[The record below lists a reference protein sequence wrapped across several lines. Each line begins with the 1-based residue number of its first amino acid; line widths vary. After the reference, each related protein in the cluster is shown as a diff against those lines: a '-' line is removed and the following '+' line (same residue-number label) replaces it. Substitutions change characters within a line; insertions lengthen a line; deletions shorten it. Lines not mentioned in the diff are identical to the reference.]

1 MTFEEL
7 QDLLAEQ
14 FSCDTGDLSRGTA
27 LADLGADHED
37 MIELAWALGEAIGE
51 EIDESE
57 LSEDFTIGEL
67 WRFVRLVDG
76 FDKLIEARTGI
87 HTMVAEDAISC
98 VAEGTGKSLDSL
110 NDMQDGTVNLSRRKQ
125 MN

>member
-37 MIELAWALGEAIGE
+37 MVELAWELGEAVGTK
-51 EIDESE
+51 IDESD
-57 LSEDFTIGEL
+57 LSVDFTIGEL
-67 WRFVRLVDG
+67 WRFVHD
-76 FDKLIEARTGI
+76 
-87 HTMVAEDAISC
+87 AEENAD
-98 VAEGTGKSLDSL
+98 L
-110 NDMQDGTVNLSRRKQ
+110 
-125 MN
+125 

>member
-37 MIELAWALGEAIGE
+37 DGSSWRWALGEAIGE

-67 WRFVRLVDG
+67 WRFVR
-76 FDKLIEARTGI
+76 DKEENAQ
-87 HTMVAEDAISC
+87 E
-98 VAEGTGKSLDSL
+98 
-110 NDMQDGTVNLSRRKQ
+110 
-125 MN
+125 

>member
-51 EIDESE
+51 V
-57 LSEDFTIGEL
+57 
-67 WRFVRLVDG
+67 W
-76 FDKLIEARTGI
+76 
-87 HTMVAEDAISC
+87 
-98 VAEGTGKSLDSL
+98 
-110 NDMQDGTVNLSRRKQ
+110 
-125 MN
+125 

>member
-37 MIELAWALGEAIGE
+37 MIEL
-51 EIDESE
+51 
-57 LSEDFTIGEL
+57 DFTIGEL
-67 WRFVRLVDG
+67 WRFVR
-76 FDKLIEARTGI
+76 DKEENAQ
-87 HTMVAEDAISC
+87 E
-98 VAEGTGKSLDSL
+98 
-110 NDMQDGTVNLSRRKQ
+110 
-125 MN
+125 

>member
-14 FSCDTGDLSRGTA
+14 FSCDTSDLSRGTA

-51 EIDESE
+51 AIGEEIDESE

-67 WRFVRLVDG
+67 WRFVR
-76 FDKLIEARTGI
+76 DKEENAQ
-87 HTMVAEDAISC
+87 E
-98 VAEGTGKSLDSL
+98 
-110 NDMQDGTVNLSRRKQ
+110 
-125 MN
+125 

>member
-57 LSEDFTIGEL
+57 LSEDFTIGETQKPSAC
-67 WRFVRLVDG
+67 WRW
-76 FDKLIEARTGI
+76 
-87 HTMVAEDAISC
+87 
-98 VAEGTGKSLDSL
+98 
-110 NDMQDGTVNLSRRKQ
+110 RRCWPWGWR
-125 MN
+125 

>member
-14 FSCDTGDLSRGTA
+14 FSCDTSDLSRGTA

-51 EIDESE
+51 SE

-67 WRFVRLVDG
+67 WRFVR
-76 FDKLIEARTGI
+76 DKEENAQ
-87 HTMVAEDAISC
+87 E
-98 VAEGTGKSLDSL
+98 
-110 NDMQDGTVNLSRRKQ
+110 
-125 MN
+125 